1 MRNQYFPIRGVLAGL
16 TACLL
21 STTSHAGTYTAD
33 FNSGTPAG
41 LNVFGSAKIEDD
53 ATGGTNT
60 TGVLKLTEANV
71 GSTPASAILD
81 DIDPGAV
88 VSGFEVNFSMHI
100 GRGNG
105 ADGMSFFFGDFAD
118 AAHSE
123 EGPGTIRGLT
133 VAFDVFNN
141 ATGGGVPEAPAID
154 VKWNNNIISHRL
166 VGAASATTGASPI
179 TGSPVANTFRT
190 QTTANGIS
198 VYVPVKI
205 RVETDGRFSLAY
217 NNTVIFTNL
226 PIFRPITDP
235 TIGPAVR
242 FGFAART
249 GGSHDDHWID
259 NLSITT
265 VTTPAAG
272 QPYVISLN
280 PVSLASAT
288 AGAPAS
294 AVGGVSI
301 VFQDSAASVNPG
313 SVQVRYNNTVVTH
326 TVTRAKSAPDLAAED
341 LTIIGY
347 SPTSG
352 VLPTG
357 VGTVQVNYASTS
369 TPALTNSFTYTF
381 VVGAATS
388 IPASWAVTGVD
399 TNSIGFKG
407 RVYQM
412 AVPRTPGDQ
421 NLTQI
426 GERQVAKG
434 YIDPA
439 TGQPYA
445 DISTIDPA
453 SLDVNGYFDIPGP
466 INFNQT
472 EAAGGLINAGSNP
485 SRPDEILPGMAADS
499 TDNLA
504 YEFIGYLHLPAG
516 GHRIGFHA
524 DDRIRFS
531 LGPAHQAAGT
541 PVLLATTGANAESFA
556 DLLVAETGFYPL
568 RIGFWEG
575 GGDARIE
582 IFSVEPGTNRRILLN
597 DPELPSLKVYRESSN
612 DRPSI
617 ARVLPVAGWI
627 GAFPDDDVVID
638 IRDGDVQLDP
648 STIILRING
657 TDQTIATS
665 KTGRI
670 TTITRDSSMDN
681 LLPSGNTTVQL
692 IYGFTEGGTAIKL
705 TNDYTFVVAPYYGV
719 LPAANRVPA
728 ASVSGS
734 GFTARLHQMDR
745 TLNANQGA
753 GGRIAG
759 GGDANR
765 MPWPEVQLNN
775 GMINPT
781 NGLPY
786 PNLVQSAATFE
797 LINFNAPLQTDPT
810 TTITA
815 TGLFQGAQPP
825 SPHPGASAD
834 AVMPGLPGGGTSPAA
849 SATPGAGTVA
859 PGSENYV
866 MEALTYLNLKRGV
879 YVFGINSDDG
889 FVVTSAPDPHDT
901 LGTLVGFANMG
912 RGNAGNA
919 LGGLTLPAGQSSPQI
934 TQGANSATFVFG
946 VIVPEDGIYP
956 FRILYWQGG
965 GGVNAEFYTMNRQNG
980 SVILVN
986 DTAADPNTVTALSTY
1001 TGPARPW
1008 TKFSVS
1014 PTPWDSRFQQAGPGP
1029 ITLIGGTRA
1038 QATSAADIYNLSDAT
1053 RPWADIAIGGVIAN
1067 GTSEPN
1073 LRLLLDGTEV
1083 PATKTTSGTD
1093 VTVSYRP
1100 NPPLASNS
1108 THSASLVYAGTTNSW
1123 SFTVQPYTTLNAA
1136 DARPSSAADP
1146 TARGFSVKVVQ
1157 AASGQANTAARAEA
1171 QLAGTPA
1178 NVAQPGPEPEG
1189 RYIVTNIVNWSTGRT
1204 PGTTQTAETGN
1215 FQDNSY
1221 GSGWPFPDYPDQP
1234 VPGLPG
1240 TGLTGDAR
1248 FQNVTAEIF
1257 AWLDL
1262 PTAGYYRFG
1271 GNADDGIVVKVGTPG
1286 VTNVTVIF
1294 TQDRGAGN
1302 QDIPFS
1308 FVAPQAGLYP
1318 IRFLWYQGGGGGNVE
1333 FFSYDANGKKIA
1345 VNDPNDPN
1353 AIKAYYRITDDS
1365 GGRPVITVTRAA
1377 SGDINIT
1384 WTNGGTLQATSVLG
1398 PNAAWA
1404 DVDSDGSFSTTATGA
1419 QRFFRVRK

>member
-1 MRNQYFPIRGVLAGL
+1 MRKTYSRLGRVLAGL
-16 TACLL
+16 SACLL
-21 STTSHAGTYTAD
+21 STAIHAGTYTAD
-33 FNSGTPAG
+33 FNSGTAAG
-41 LNVFGSAKIEDD
+41 LNVYGSAKIEDD

-71 GSTPASAILD
+71 PSTPASAILD
-81 DIDPGAV
+81 DLDPGAV

-154 VKWNNNIISHRL
+154 VKWNNTIISHRQ
-166 VGAASATTGASPI
+166 VGAASATTGANPI
-179 TGSPVANTFRT
+179 GTLNTIRT
-190 QTTANGIS
+190 QTGANGIS
-198 VYVPVKI
+198 LYVPVRI
-205 RVETDGRFSLAY
+205 RVETDGRFSLAF
-217 NNTVIFTNL
+217 NNTVVFTNL

-235 TIGPAVR
+235 TLGPAAR

-249 GGSHDDHWID
+249 GGSHDDHWVD

-265 VTTPAAG
+265 VTTPAGG
-272 QPYVISLN
+272 QPYVTSLN
-280 PVSLASAT
+280 PIALASAT

-301 VFQDSAASVNPG
+301 VFQDGAS
-313 SVQVRYNNTVVTH
+313 QVSPNNVVLRYNNAVVAH
-326 TVTRAKSAPDLAAED
+326 TVTRAKSSPDLAAED
-341 LTIIGY
+341 QTIIGY
-347 SPTSG
+347 APASG

-357 VGTVQVNYASTS
+357 VGTVQLNYETTS
-369 TPALTNSFTYTF
+369 APALTNSFTYTF
-381 VVGAATS
+381 VVGAAAT
-388 IPASWAVTGVD
+388 IPASYAVTGVD

-421 NLTQI
+421 NLTYI
-426 GERQVAKG
+426 GERQIAKG

-445 DISTIDPA
+445 DISTIDPG
-453 SLDVNGYFDIPGP
+453 SLDADGYFTIPGP

-472 EAAGGLINAGSNP
+472 DAAGGLITAASNP

-556 DLLVAETGFYPL
+556 DILVAQTGFYPL

-617 ARVLPVAGWI
+617 ARVLPVAGWV
-627 GAFPDDDVVID
+627 GAFADDDVVID

-648 STIILRING
+648 GTVILRING
-657 TDQTIATS
+657 VDQTVATA
-665 KTGRI
+665 KAGKI
-670 TTITRDSSMDN
+670 TTITRDSSIDR
-681 LLPSGNTTVQL
+681 LLPSGNTSVQL
-692 IYGFTEGGTAIKL
+692 IYGFTEGGTAIRL
-705 TNDYTFVVAPYYGV
+705 TNDYTFVVAPYYGP
-719 LPAANRVPA
+719 LPVAVRVPA
-728 ASVSGS
+728 ASVSDP
-734 GFTARLHQMDR
+734 GFFGRVHQIDR
-745 TLNANQGA
+745 SLNINQGE

-759 GGDANR
+759 GGDGNR
-765 MPWPEVQLNN
+765 MPWPEVHLNN

-786 PNLVQSAATFE
+786 PNLAIQGPNDWTYTFD
-797 LINFNAPLQTDPT
+797 LMNFNAPVQTDAATP
-810 TTITA
+810 ITGN
-815 TGLFQGAQPP
+815 GLFHGTQPPAPHLGAQPEV
-825 SPHPGASAD
+825 
-834 AVMPGLPGGGTSPAA
+834 VMPGLPGTGTSPAA
-849 SATPGAGTVA
+849 AAAPAAGTIS

-866 MEALTYLNLKRGV
+866 MEALTYLSLKRGV
-879 YVFGINSDDG
+879 YVFGMNSDDG
-889 FVVTSAPDPHDT
+889 FVVTTAPNPRDT
-901 LGTLVGFANMG
+901 LGQIVGFANMG
-912 RGNAGNA
+912 RGNSGAIGA
-919 LGGLTLPAGQSSPQI
+919 MTLPAGQSAPQI
-934 TQGANSATFVFG
+934 TQGANSGTYVFS
-946 VIVPEDGIYP
+946 VIVLEDGIYP

-965 GGVNAEFYTMNRQNG
+965 GGVNAELFTMNRQNS

-986 DTAADPNTVTALSTY
+986 DVASDPNAVTAFRTF
-1001 TGPARPW
+1001 TGAAKPW

-1014 PTPWDSRFQQAGPGP
+1014 PTPWDNRFQQAGPGP
-1029 ITLIGGTRA
+1029 ITMLGRTRA
-1038 QATSAADIYNLSDAT
+1038 NAGANDIYNLADTT
-1053 RPWADIAIGGVIAN
+1053 RPWADIGIGGVIAN
-1067 GTSEPN
+1067 GTTEPN
-1073 LRLLLDGTEV
+1073 LRLLLDSAEV
-1083 PATKTTSGTD
+1083 PATKTTNGTD

-1108 THSASLVYAGTTNSW
+1108 THTASLVYADTTNSW
-1123 SFTVQPYTTLNAA
+1123 TFIVQPWTTLNAA
-1136 DARPSSAADP
+1136 DAKPSSAADQ

-1157 AASGQANTAARAEA
+1157 AAATQANTAARAEA

-1178 NVAQPGPEPEG
+1178 DISVPGPEAGG
-1189 RYIVTNIVNWSTGRT
+1189 RYIVTNIINWSSSRVPGFTGV
-1204 PGTTQTAETGN
+1204 ETGN

-1221 GSGWPFPDYPDQP
+1221 GTGWPFPDYPDAAI
-1234 VPGLPG
+1234 PGLPG
-1240 TGLTGDAR
+1240 AGLTGDAR
-1248 FQNVTAEIF
+1248 MQNVTAEIF

-1262 PTAGYYRFG
+1262 PAAGYYRFG

-1286 VTNVTVIF
+1286 VTNGTVIF

-1318 IRFLWYQGGGGGNVE
+1318 IRFIWYQGGGGGNVE

-1345 VNDPNDPN
+1345 VNDPTDPN
-1353 AIKAYYRITDDS
+1353 AIKAYHKITDDTT
-1365 GGRPVITVTRAA
+1365 GRPVITVTRAA
-1377 SGDINIT
+1377 NGDINIT
-1384 WTNGGTLQATSVLG
+1384 WTNGGTLQSTAALG
-1398 PNAAWA
+1398 PNATWA
-1404 DVDSDGSFSTTATGA
+1404 DVDSDGSYSAPVTGT
-1419 QRFFRVRK
+1419 QLFFRVRK